1 MICVGLNSAQPA
13 YRREEPTRARARGAV
28 LHRSPQGFEYLR
40 KNPAHYLTRSL
51 TFANK
56 PLHFYLFTA
65 RSPRRRTVGNQ
76 APVSLYRPDPA
87 TTGAP
92 MRQTPNW
99 TPLNHFP
106 SLKFTN
112 EALHQ
117 LVHRDSV
124 NNQMSERVPG
134 DLGHPCLIDWVSEYH
149 EQVRV
154 LKQEDNG
161 HERT

>member
-1 MICVGLNSAQPA
+1 MNSVGLNSAQPA
-13 YRREEPTRARARGAV
+13 YRRGEPTRARGAV
-28 LHRSPQGFEYLR
+28 LHRSTQGFEYLR
-40 KNPAHYLTRSL
+40 KNHAHYLTGSL

-65 RSPRRRTVGNQ
+65 RSPRRRTALGR
-76 APVSLYRPDPA
+76 APVSLYRLDPA

-92 MRQTPNW
+92 VRQTPNW

-106 SLKFTN
+106 SLNFTN

-117 LVHRDSV
+117 LVHGDSV
-124 NNQMSERVPG
+124 NNRMSECVLG
-134 DLGHPCLIDWVSEYH
+134 DLGPPSLIGWVIEYQ

-154 LKQEDNG
+154 LKQEDSG
-161 HERT
+161 HEWT